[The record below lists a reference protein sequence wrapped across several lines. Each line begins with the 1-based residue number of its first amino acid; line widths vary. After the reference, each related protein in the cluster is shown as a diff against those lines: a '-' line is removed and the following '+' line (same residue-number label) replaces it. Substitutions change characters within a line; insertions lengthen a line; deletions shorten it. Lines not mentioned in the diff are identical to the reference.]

1 MTNDNKMKL
10 LDAYR
15 MAAEGGHNEIADA
28 LASVIIGEMSGIGR
42 GATDVSPFSVRTP
55 SPGTERSIDTTWCDR
70 RVMCEA
76 GDTE

>member
-15 MAAEGGHNEIADA
+15 MAAEGGHKEIADA

-42 GATDVSPFSVRTP
+42 GVTDIPQSPMRAPFHLPDTVRDSRT
-55 SPGTERSIDTTWCDR
+55 
-70 RVMCEA
+70 VMCET
-76 GDTE
+76 GGTE

>member
-15 MAAEGGHNEIADA
+15 MAAEGGHKEIADA

-42 GATDVSPFSVRTP
+42 GATDISPFSVRTP
-55 SPGTERSIDTTWCDR
+55 SQGTERALDTTWGDH
-70 RVMCEA
+70 RVMCET
-76 GDTE
+76 GGTE

>member
-1 MTNDNKMKL
+1 MTSDNKMKL

-15 MAAEGGHNEIADA
+15 MAAEGGHKEIADA

-55 SPGTERSIDTTWCDR
+55 SSGTERAHDTTWGDH
-70 RVMCEA
+70 RVMCET
-76 GDTE
+76 GGTE

>member
-15 MAAEGGHNEIADA
+15 MAAESGHKEIADA
-28 LASVIIGEMSGIGR
+28 LASVIIGEMSVIGM
-42 GATDVSPFSVRTP
+42 GVTDISPFSVRAP
-55 SPGTERSIDTTWCDR
+55 SPGTDRAPDTTWGDR

-76 GDTE
+76 GGTE